1 MMSRNLLLNLYEEP
15 NLNLMKPEIKKL
27 HICSVA
33 KINRSFFLSKQIYTK
48 LQSTA
53 IAQ

>member
-1 MMSRNLLLNLYEEP
+1 MYEEA

-27 HICSVA
+27 HTCSVA
-33 KINRSFFLSKQIYTK
+33 KINRSFFLSNQIYTK
-48 LQSTA
+48 VQPTP